1 MQQNVSKGTVSAL
14 YDGGKKASV
23 TPYLGD
29 TVTVQLVVPFFLY
42 ESLEVG
48 MPVVYAAFEDCTGVV
63 LARMD
68 GEWNHKVWD
77 GVEIVSGNTTISE
90 GDMITSVVPSY
101 NGHTHT
107 SPAGDTSAPR

>member
-1 MQQNVSKGTVSAL
+1 MQQNVNKGTISAL
-14 YDGGKKASV
+14 YDGGKMATV
-23 TPYLGD
+23 TPYLGE

-42 ESLEVG
+42 KSLTVG

-77 GVEIVSGNTTISE
+77 GVNIVTGDATIE
-90 GDMITSVVPSY
+90 AGDMVTGSVPSY

-107 SPAGDTSAPR
+107 CPDGQTSSPQ